1 MVEKENIMTEYVIVG
16 DTKNY
21 IGCLV
26 ATCGINKEYANKI
39 LNRMMHNP
47 TENDKLLCK
56 GHINL
61 RIEENESKDCW
72 WNDSFLAN

>member
-26 ATCGINKEYANKI
+26 ATCGTNKEYANKI
-39 LNRMMHNP
+39 LDYMINNP
-47 TENDKLLCK
+47 ALCK
-56 GHINL
+56 GHNNL
-61 RIEENESKDCW
+61 RIEEIKSQDCW

>member
-39 LNRMMHNP
+39 LDRMINSP
-47 TENDKLLCK
+47 TENDKVLCK
-56 GHINL
+56 GHNNL
-61 RIEENESKDCW
+61 RIEEIKSQDCW